1 MAVEKMSLAKA
12 LNESLRKALDTD
24 PKVLIMGE
32 DVGKLGGVFRI
43 TDGLQKDFG
52 EGRVIDTPLAE
63 SGIVGTAI
71 GLALRGYRPI
81 VEIQFDGFVFPA
93 YDQIVTQLAKM
104 HARALGKVK
113 MPVVIRIPYGGGIGA
128 VEHHSESPEALFA
141 HVAGLKVV
149 SPSNASDAY
158 WMMQQAVQSDDPII
172 FFEPKRRYWDKGEL
186 DTESIPGPLHKAAV
200 AREGSDLTL
209 VAYGPMVKVCL
220 EAAAAAQEE
229 GKSVE
234 VLDLR
239 SMSPIDF
246 DAVQASVEKT
256 GLLVVVHEAP
266 VFYGSGAEIAARIT
280 ERCFYHLEAPVL
292 RVGGYHAPTRRPGW
306 RTSTCR
312 VSTGCSMPSTARW
325 RTEERVV
332 TTMTETSARFREFKM
347 PDVGEGL
354 TEAEI
359 LKWFVQPGDTVTD
372 GQVVCEV
379 ETAKAAVELPIPFD
393 GVVHELRF
401 PEGTTVDVGEVII
414 AVDVAPG
421 SGDAPAEPEPVQEA
435 VAEPAAEEAPKG
447 RQPVLVG
454 YGVAESSTKRRA
466 RKGAEIPGPA
476 AAAAQAEI
484 NGHRAKVAESRPL
497 AKPPVRKLA
506 KDLGIDLATV
516 TPTGEGGVI
525 TREDVHAAAAP
536 APAEAPVRAE
546 EAVAAPAP
554 VEAVA
559 PVGRETR
566 IPVKGVRKAIAQAM
580 VGSAF
585 TAPHVTEFVTVDVT
599 RTMKLVAELK
609 EDKDMAGV
617 RVNPLLVIAKALL
630 VAIKRNPAV
639 NAAWDE
645 ANQEIV
651 QKHYV
656 NLGIAAATPRG
667 LIVPNIKDAH
677 DKTLPELGAALADLV
692 STAREGKTSPAAMA
706 GGTVT
711 ITNVGVFGVDTGTP
725 ILNPGESA
733 ILAVGAIKLQPWV
746 HKGKVKPR
754 QVTTLALSFDHRL
767 VDGELGSKVL
777 ADVAAILEQPK
788 RLITWG

>member
-1 MAVEKMSLAKA
+1 M
-12 LNESLRKALDTD
+12 
-24 PKVLIMGE
+24 
-32 DVGKLGGVFRI
+32 
-43 TDGLQKDFG
+43 
-52 EGRVIDTPLAE
+52 
-63 SGIVGTAI
+63 
-71 GLALRGYRPI
+71 
-81 VEIQFDGFVFPA
+81 
-93 YDQIVTQLAKM
+93 
-104 HARALGKVK
+104 
-113 MPVVIRIPYGGGIGA
+113 
-128 VEHHSESPEALFA
+128 
-141 HVAGLKVV
+141 
-149 SPSNASDAY
+149 
-158 WMMQQAVQSDDPII
+158 
-172 FFEPKRRYWDKGEL
+172 
-186 DTESIPGPLHKAAV
+186 
-200 AREGSDLTL
+200 
-209 VAYGPMVKVCL
+209 
-220 EAAAAAQEE
+220 
-229 GKSVE
+229 
-234 VLDLR
+234 
-239 SMSPIDF
+239 
-246 DAVQASVEKT
+246 
-256 GLLVVVHEAP
+256 
-266 VFYGSGAEIAARIT
+266 
-280 ERCFYHLEAPVL
+280 
-292 RVGGYHAPTRRPGW
+292 
-306 RTSTCR
+306 
-312 VSTGCSMPSTARW
+312 
-325 RTEERVV
+325 

-359 LKWFVQPGDTVTD
+359 LKWYVQPGDTVTD

-414 AVDVAPG
+414 SVDVAPG
-421 SGDAPAEPEPVQEA
+421 SGDAA
-435 VAEPAAEEAPKG
+435 PAAAPATASAAVPAAAPSKASAAEDEAPKG

-454 YGVAESSTKRRA
+454 YGVSESSTKRRP
-466 RKGAEIPGPA
+466 RKGAAAAPEAAAVAAAVQAELNGHGAPAAPAASGPA
-476 AAAAQAEI
+476 RSGASGASGEVPA
-484 NGHRAKVAESRPL
+484 GGRPL

-516 TPTGEGGVI
+516 TPTGKDGII

-536 APAEAPVRAE
+536 VAEVPAAVSVAAESAGTGAEAP
-546 EAVAAPAP
+546 AAQPSVTA
-554 VEAVA
+554 
-559 PVGRETR
+559 RETR

-617 RVNPLLVIAKALL
+617 RVNPLLIIAKALL
-630 VAIKRNPAV
+630 VAIKRNPDV

-677 DKTLPELGAALADLV
+677 DKTLPQLAAALGELV
-692 STAREGKTSPAAMA
+692 TTAREGKTSPAAMA

-733 ILAVGAIKLQPWV
+733 ILAVGSIKLQPWV

-788 RLITWG
+788 RLITWA

>member
-1 MAVEKMSLAKA
+1 M
-12 LNESLRKALDTD
+12 
-24 PKVLIMGE
+24 
-32 DVGKLGGVFRI
+32 
-43 TDGLQKDFG
+43 
-52 EGRVIDTPLAE
+52 
-63 SGIVGTAI
+63 
-71 GLALRGYRPI
+71 
-81 VEIQFDGFVFPA
+81 
-93 YDQIVTQLAKM
+93 
-104 HARALGKVK
+104 
-113 MPVVIRIPYGGGIGA
+113 
-128 VEHHSESPEALFA
+128 
-141 HVAGLKVV
+141 
-149 SPSNASDAY
+149 
-158 WMMQQAVQSDDPII
+158 
-172 FFEPKRRYWDKGEL
+172 
-186 DTESIPGPLHKAAV
+186 
-200 AREGSDLTL
+200 
-209 VAYGPMVKVCL
+209 
-220 EAAAAAQEE
+220 
-229 GKSVE
+229 
-234 VLDLR
+234 
-239 SMSPIDF
+239 
-246 DAVQASVEKT
+246 
-256 GLLVVVHEAP
+256 
-266 VFYGSGAEIAARIT
+266 
-280 ERCFYHLEAPVL
+280 
-292 RVGGYHAPTRRPGW
+292 
-306 RTSTCR
+306 
-312 VSTGCSMPSTARW
+312 
-325 RTEERVV
+325 
-332 TTMTETSARFREFKM
+332 TTMTDTSNAARFREFKM

-359 LKWFVQPGDTVTD
+359 LKWYVQPGDTVTD

-401 PEGTTVDVGEVII
+401 PEGTTVDVGQVII

-421 SGDAPAEPEPVQEA
+421 SGDAAPVPAAEPAPVAQPEPEP
-435 VAEPAAEEAPKG
+435 EAPKG

-454 YGVAESSTKRRA
+454 YGVSESSTKRRA
-466 RKGAEIPGPA
+466 RKGTA
-476 AAAAQAEI
+476 AAASAAATAIQSEM
-484 NGHRAKVAESRPL
+484 NGHAAVVVPESRPL

-516 TPTGEGGVI
+516 VPTGEGGII
-525 TREDVHAAAAP
+525 TREDVHAAAKPVPAQAP
-536 APAEAPVRAE
+536 APVAAE
-546 EAVAAPAP
+546 AAPAP
-554 VEAVA
+554 EAAVSA
-559 PVGRETR
+559 PAVVTTVGARETR

-617 RVNPLLVIAKALL
+617 RVNPLLIIAKALL
-630 VAIKRNPAV
+630 VAIKRNPEV

-677 DKTLPELGAALADLV
+677 EQTLPQLAASLGELV

-788 RLITWG
+788 RLITWA

>member
-1 MAVEKMSLAKA
+1 MT
-12 LNESLRKALDTD
+12 DT
-24 PKVLIMGE
+24 
-32 DVGKLGGVFRI
+32 
-43 TDGLQKDFG
+43 
-52 EGRVIDTPLAE
+52 
-63 SGIVGTAI
+63 
-71 GLALRGYRPI
+71 
-81 VEIQFDGFVFPA
+81 
-93 YDQIVTQLAKM
+93 
-104 HARALGKVK
+104 
-113 MPVVIRIPYGGGIGA
+113 
-128 VEHHSESPEALFA
+128 
-141 HVAGLKVV
+141 
-149 SPSNASDAY
+149 SNA
-158 WMMQQAVQSDDPII
+158 
-172 FFEPKRRYWDKGEL
+172 
-186 DTESIPGPLHKAAV
+186 
-200 AREGSDLTL
+200 
-209 VAYGPMVKVCL
+209 
-220 EAAAAAQEE
+220 
-229 GKSVE
+229 
-234 VLDLR
+234 
-239 SMSPIDF
+239 
-246 DAVQASVEKT
+246 
-256 GLLVVVHEAP
+256 
-266 VFYGSGAEIAARIT
+266 
-280 ERCFYHLEAPVL
+280 
-292 RVGGYHAPTRRPGW
+292 
-306 RTSTCR
+306 
-312 VSTGCSMPSTARW
+312 
-325 RTEERVV
+325 
-332 TTMTETSARFREFKM
+332 ARFREFKM

-401 PEGTTVDVGEVII
+401 PEGTTVDVGQVII

-421 SGDAPAEPEPVQEA
+421 SGDAPA
-435 VAEPAAEEAPKG
+435 AEPAPAAESEPEAEAEPEAPQG

-466 RKGAEIPGPA
+466 RKGTEAAPA
-476 AAAAQAEI
+476 AAAAAIQGEM
-484 NGHRAKVAESRPL
+484 NGHGPAAVPEARPL

-516 TPTGEGGVI
+516 TPTGDGGVI
-525 TREDVHAAAAP
+525 TREDVHAAATPAP
-536 APAEAPVRAE
+536 APAPVQAE
-546 EAVAAPAP
+546 TPVAAPVATP
-554 VEAVA
+554 AAVA
-559 PVGRETR
+559 PSATARETR
-566 IPVKGVRKAIAQAM
+566 VPVKGVRKAIAQAM

-617 RVNPLLVIAKALL
+617 RVNPLLIIAKALL
-630 VAIKRNPAV
+630 VAIKRNPEV

-651 QKHYV
+651 RKHYV

-677 DKTLPELGAALADLV
+677 EQTLPQLAASLGELV

-788 RLITWG
+788 RLITWA

>member
-1 MAVEKMSLAKA
+1 MT
-12 LNESLRKALDTD
+12 DT
-24 PKVLIMGE
+24 
-32 DVGKLGGVFRI
+32 
-43 TDGLQKDFG
+43 
-52 EGRVIDTPLAE
+52 
-63 SGIVGTAI
+63 
-71 GLALRGYRPI
+71 
-81 VEIQFDGFVFPA
+81 
-93 YDQIVTQLAKM
+93 
-104 HARALGKVK
+104 
-113 MPVVIRIPYGGGIGA
+113 
-128 VEHHSESPEALFA
+128 
-141 HVAGLKVV
+141 
-149 SPSNASDAY
+149 SNA
-158 WMMQQAVQSDDPII
+158 
-172 FFEPKRRYWDKGEL
+172 
-186 DTESIPGPLHKAAV
+186 
-200 AREGSDLTL
+200 
-209 VAYGPMVKVCL
+209 
-220 EAAAAAQEE
+220 
-229 GKSVE
+229 
-234 VLDLR
+234 
-239 SMSPIDF
+239 
-246 DAVQASVEKT
+246 
-256 GLLVVVHEAP
+256 
-266 VFYGSGAEIAARIT
+266 
-280 ERCFYHLEAPVL
+280 
-292 RVGGYHAPTRRPGW
+292 
-306 RTSTCR
+306 
-312 VSTGCSMPSTARW
+312 
-325 RTEERVV
+325 
-332 TTMTETSARFREFKM
+332 ARFREFKM

-359 LKWFVQPGDTVTD
+359 LKWYVQPGDAVTD

-401 PEGTTVDVGEVII
+401 PEGTTVDVGQVII

-421 SGDAPAEPEPVQEA
+421 SDSGAEAPEAAAAPEAAPEA
-435 VAEPAAEEAPKG
+435 EAPKG

-466 RKGAEIPGPA
+466 RKGAETAPPA
-476 AAAAQAEI
+476 AAPAAVQAEL
-484 NGHRAKVAESRPL
+484 NGQGTAAVPEARPL

-516 TPTGEGGVI
+516 TPTGVGGVI
-525 TREDVHAAAAP
+525 TREDVHAAATPETP
-536 APAEAPVRAE
+536 AVPSVPEPSVE
-546 EAVAAPAP
+546 APAP
-554 VEAVA
+554 VQAVA
-559 PVGRETR
+559 PVPAGARETR

-617 RVNPLLVIAKALL
+617 RVNPLLIIAKALL
-630 VAIKRNPAV
+630 VAIKRNPGV
-639 NAAWDE
+639 NAVWDE

-677 DKTLPELGAALADLV
+677 DRTLPQLAASLGELVA
-692 STAREGKTSPAAMA
+692 TARDGKTSPAAMA

-767 VDGELGSKVL
+767 IDGELGSKFL
-777 ADVAAILEQPK
+777 ADIAAVLEQPK
-788 RLITWG
+788 RLITWA

>member
-1 MAVEKMSLAKA
+1 M
-12 LNESLRKALDTD
+12 
-24 PKVLIMGE
+24 
-32 DVGKLGGVFRI
+32 
-43 TDGLQKDFG
+43 
-52 EGRVIDTPLAE
+52 
-63 SGIVGTAI
+63 
-71 GLALRGYRPI
+71 
-81 VEIQFDGFVFPA
+81 
-93 YDQIVTQLAKM
+93 
-104 HARALGKVK
+104 
-113 MPVVIRIPYGGGIGA
+113 
-128 VEHHSESPEALFA
+128 
-141 HVAGLKVV
+141 
-149 SPSNASDAY
+149 
-158 WMMQQAVQSDDPII
+158 
-172 FFEPKRRYWDKGEL
+172 
-186 DTESIPGPLHKAAV
+186 
-200 AREGSDLTL
+200 
-209 VAYGPMVKVCL
+209 
-220 EAAAAAQEE
+220 
-229 GKSVE
+229 
-234 VLDLR
+234 
-239 SMSPIDF
+239 
-246 DAVQASVEKT
+246 
-256 GLLVVVHEAP
+256 
-266 VFYGSGAEIAARIT
+266 
-280 ERCFYHLEAPVL
+280 
-292 RVGGYHAPTRRPGW
+292 
-306 RTSTCR
+306 
-312 VSTGCSMPSTARW
+312 
-325 RTEERVV
+325 

-401 PEGTTVDVGEVII
+401 PEGTTVDVGQVII
-414 AVDVAPG
+414 AIDVAPG
-421 SGDAPAEPEPVQEA
+421 SGDAPAPAAAPAQEPVEA
-435 VAEPAAEEAPKG
+435 PEAEAEPKG
-447 RQPVLVG
+447 RTPVLVG
-454 YGVAESSTKRRA
+454 YGVAESSTKRRP
-466 RKGAEIPGPA
+466 RKGTAAAPEAAAVAAAVQAELNGHGASAPAPA
-476 AAAAQAEI
+476 ATAPAGALA
-484 NGHRAKVAESRPL
+484 GGRPL

-516 TPTGEGGVI
+516 VPTGKDGII

-536 APAEAPVRAE
+536 AAAEAPA
-546 EAVAAPAP
+546 AVASPVAPEAPAAALP
-554 VEAVA
+554 AAVSDSA
-559 PVGRETR
+559 RETR

-630 VAIKRNPAV
+630 VAIKRNPEV

-677 DKTLPELGAALADLV
+677 DKTLPQLAEALGDLV
-692 STAREGKTSPAAMA
+692 TTARDGKTSPAAMA

-788 RLITWG
+788 RLITWA